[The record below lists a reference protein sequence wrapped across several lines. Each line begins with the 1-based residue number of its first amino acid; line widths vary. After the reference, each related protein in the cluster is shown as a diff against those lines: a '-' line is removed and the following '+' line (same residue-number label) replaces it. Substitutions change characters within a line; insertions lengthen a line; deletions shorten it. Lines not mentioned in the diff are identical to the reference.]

1 MTVQEEQEDHGL
13 EVLPNITNIDLIHGI
28 DIIGVR
34 QGTHIEINDT
44 TGVNQEIHIINEI
57 KNEVTEVLVITE
69 INQIMIL
76 RINSP
81 IILDQIRDQI

>member
-1 MTVQEEQEDHGL
+1 MTVREEQEDHGL
-13 EVLPNITNIDLIHGI
+13 KVLPDITNIDLIHGI

>member
-1 MTVQEEQEDHGL
+1 MTVQEEQEGHGL